1 MFYCASTELLNT
13 KKAPTPLF
21 QAHCSLLPASRPN
34 PETDVALYCSL
45 SGLFLESNEF
55 LFLIKKKKKSNSLPI
70 CNHHRKAAD
79 RLFASVLNKI
89 RKISNLKES
98 NLQGKEVST

>member
-1 MFYCASTELLNT
+1 MYVLLRKYWIAEHQESSHAT
-13 KKAPTPLF
+13 V

-55 LFLIKKKKKSNSLPI
+55 LFLIKKKKSQT
-70 CNHHRKAAD
+70 HF
-79 RLFASVLNKI
+79 LFATTIVK
-89 RKISNLKES
+89 
-98 NLQGKEVST
+98 LQTDFLQAS